1 MLRVILRLR
10 RTSLYLSL
18 PFHGDGIIP
27 LRTGLSNRGSN
38 FSIHLKS
45 EHDLNFVRL
54 IAEITKL
61 GDKSFSRSTDLI
73 ECFIEG
79 YFSLH
84 FFQHITETACTHSAS
99 FRLWLIDL
107 YPNNTAAIQWKL
119 Y

>member
-61 GDKSFSRSTDLI
+61 GDNSLSRITALI
-73 ECFIEG
+73 ECFIEV

-84 FFQHITETACTHSAS
+84 FFKHTPETACTHSPS
-99 FRLWLIDL
+99 SRLWLIAL
-107 YPNNTAAIQWKL
+107 SQKNTAAIQWKL